1 MRLKIST
8 QPISTM
14 RSPPAGLS
22 PVVSVSK
29 TISRTPALSSRGE
42 AETSENMAD
51 LRFSCG
57 QIAAGLDDE
66 IGALALVRVGHLPR
80 QDGIEL
86 LRRHAG
92 PREHSGTLHR
102 CRRGDD
108 DDLVERAFAAGF
120 EQQWNV
126 EQQGARG

>member
-29 TISRTPALSSRGE
+29 TISRTPAVSSGRE
-42 AETSENMAD
+42 SETSENMSD

-66 IGALALVRVGHLPR
+66 IGALALGRVGHLPR
-80 QDGIEL
+80 QDGVEL

-92 PREHSGTLHR
+92 SRQHAFALHLG
-102 CRRGDD
+102 RRGDD
-108 DDLVERAFAAGF
+108 DHLV
-120 EQQWNV
+120 
-126 EQQGARG
+126 

>member
-29 TISRTPALSSRGE
+29 MISRIGGLSSGAE
-42 AETSENMAD
+42 SETSDYMAD
-51 LRFSCG
+51 LPFSCG
-57 QIAAGLDDE
+57 QIAARFDDE
-66 IGALALVRVGHLPR
+66 ISALALGRVGHLPR
-80 QDGIEL
+80 HYRVEF

-92 PREHSGTLHR
+92 PREHSAALNVG
-102 CRRGDD
+102 RRGDHD
-108 DDLVERAFAAGF
+108 DV
-120 EQQWNV
+120 
-126 EQQGARG
+126 